1 MTNVRLSAEEQ
12 AEILK
17 AIGIQIVA
25 SDGKGVTVNPAAFL
39 RDAGLREA
47 RRIIAAHEKKSH

>member
-12 AEILK
+12 GEILK
-17 AIGIQIVA
+17 AIELQIA
-25 SDGKGVTVNPAAFL
+25 PGAMGVQANPAAFL

-47 RRIIAAHEKKSH
+47 RRIIAAHEKKSR